1 MLWYCIRFSVYS
13 IQMVINVQSQV
24 YGLHFKKK
32 LWWALI
38 QIKGLIKIGNEAI
51 LWLALF
57 HLLPVN
63 CFLACLKG
71 TLIISKRDRLSV
83 LW

>member
-1 MLWYCIRFSVYS
+1 MFKAKFTGCI
-13 IQMVINVQSQV
+13 
-24 YGLHFKKK
+24 LKK

-38 QIKGLIKIGNEAI
+38 QIKGLIKISNEAI
-51 LWLALF
+51 RWLALF

-71 TLIISKRDRLSV
+71 ALIISKRDRLSV